1 MKVVSG
7 DLEIANTLGADF
19 DNECNISN
27 MHQVSVSDVLD
38 VVNTVDVHDD
48 NTSSTSNTYQDLPY
62 FLQVERLI
70 ENDDD
75 IVDRKDIGKLITLV
89 CNKVLKNPQ
98 SARSE

>member
-1 MKVVSG
+1 
-7 DLEIANTLGADF
+7 
-19 DNECNISN
+19 

-48 NTSSTSNTYQDLPY
+48 NTSSTSNTYQDLPD

-75 IVDRKDIGKLITLV
+75 IADRKDIGKLITLV
-89 CNKVLKNPQ
+89 CNKVLIKKKHPI
-98 SARSE
+98 SKK